1 MKGPIE
7 RNLVLAGFMGTGKTT
22 VGRLLAARLGRP
34 FVDTDDL
41 VEESAG
47 MSISEIFALHGEA
60 AFRAQ
65 EQWACREVA
74 AGRGLVVAVGGGALL
89 DPANRAALESSGVLV
104 LLKCERHTLA
114 ARLGESAR
122 RGERPMLT
130 GDLEST
136 IARLLEQR
144 EPVYSAVG
152 VRVDTTRATPDE
164 VAEQV
169 LGLYRDA
176 VGSSVQ
182 AGPAR

>member
-1 MKGPIE
+1 ML
-7 RNLVLAGFMGTGKTT
+7 RRV
-22 VGRLLAARLGRP
+22 
-34 FVDTDDL
+34 
-41 VEESAG
+41 
-47 MSISEIFALHGEA
+47 SI
-60 AFRAQ
+60 
-65 EQWACREVA
+65 
-74 AGRGLVVAVGGGALL
+74 VGGGALL
-89 DPANRAALESSGVLV
+89 DPANRAALEGSGVLV

-152 VRVDTTRATPDE
+152 LRVDTTRATPDE